1 MFYETKCQFAF
12 TCKSISMEAGRKLR
26 TMCIKAREALVES
39 SLLADNPA
47 HIYNQKNQRDHDDV
61 V

>member
-12 TCKSISMEAGRKLR
+12 TCKSISMKAGRKLR
-26 TMCIKAREALVES
+26 IMCIKAREALVES

-47 HIYNQKNQRDHDDV
+47 DIYNQKNQRDHDDV